1 MAAERDNPGVVAP
14 PPLIYLAALLT
25 GLGLEYLWPPTSLAD
40 EVGNPVGAG
49 LVLSGLA
56 VAVTAIRGFR
66 RAGTNVEPWQPSTA
80 LVASG
85 PYRYTRNPMYVGLT
99 LIYLGVTAAFGA
111 LWMAAMLLPALVIMR
126 YGVIA
131 REERYMEAKFGDAY
145 RDYKASVRRW
155 F

>member
-1 MAAERDNPGVVAP
+1 MASKDIAGVIAP
-14 PPLIYLAALLT
+14 PPLIYLAALLI
-25 GLGLEYLWPPTSLAD
+25 GFGLEYGWPSPSLASG
-40 EVGNPVGAG
+40 VGYPVGAV
-49 LVLSGLA
+49 LILSGLA
-56 VAVTAIRGFR
+56 VAFSAILGFR

-99 LIYLGVTAAFGA
+99 LIYLGVTAVFGG

-131 REERYMEAKFGDAY
+131 REELYMEAKFGDAY